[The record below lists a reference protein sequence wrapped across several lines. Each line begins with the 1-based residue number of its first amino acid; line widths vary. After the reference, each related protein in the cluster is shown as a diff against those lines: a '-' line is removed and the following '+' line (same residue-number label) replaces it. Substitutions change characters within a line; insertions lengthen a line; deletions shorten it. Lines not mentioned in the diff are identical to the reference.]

1 MMWFSAVMFPGE
13 VPPPGL
19 PDPGLPDPGLPD
31 PGFPVLGFPLL
42 GGGLLDREPPMPMQP
57 VMSKAT
63 LVMVKKR
70 IAHANVGRFGK
81 ELLPFNALEAAA
93 LLWVAD

>member
-19 PDPGLPDPGLPD
+19 PDPGLPVPGLPV
-31 PGFPVLGFPLL
+31 PGLPVLGFPLL
-42 GGGLLDREPPMPMQP
+42 GGGLLDREPPMPIQP
-57 VMSKAT
+57 LMSKAT
-63 LVMVKKR
+63 VVMLKKR
-70 IAHANVGRFGK
+70 IAHANLGRFDK

>member
-1 MMWFSAVMFPGE
+1 MWFSAVMLLGE

-19 PDPGLPDPGLPD
+19 PVPGFPDPGLPV
-31 PGFPVLGFPLL
+31 PGFPVAGFPLL
-42 GGGLLDREPPMPMQP
+42 GGGLLEREPPMPMQP
-57 VMSKAT
+57 LMSKAT
-63 LVMVKKR
+63 VVMVERR
-70 IAHANVGRFGK
+70 IAHANVERFDK